1 MFILVAFIIIPPLF
15 QGQGRESD
23 AVMDSFVVL
32 I

>member
-1 MFILVAFIIIPPLF
+1 MFVLVAFIIIPPVF

-23 AVMDSFVVL
+23 AVMYSFVVL